1 MLIRKDIQA
10 LRALAVMAVF
20 IYHMRPNL
28 LTGGFIGVD
37 VFFVLSGFLIS
48 SHLFDEFSKT
58 GKLSLSKF
66 WSRRAKRLL
75 PASLTVLIVTAFAVW
90 YLAPQALQ
98 ERYFRDISAATV
110 YFANWV
116 FAWDSVDYLAA
127 DNSASVVQ
135 HFWSLGVEEQL
146 YIAWPI
152 LLIAAWFIGKKTKHG
167 FKAFGYLLGL
177 ITLGSLIHSTILV
190 LDNNPIAYFST
201 FSRAWEF
208 GAGAL
213 LALAMAKR
221 EQLFGPKLSKAVSF
235 AGWLGLIAYLYF
247 FEAKAGFPGLY
258 AVPPV
263 IFTLMIIGSADPV
276 GRFSLAPIL
285 HFKPIQF
292 LGDASYSIYLWH
304 WPILTVV
311 GFYYTRIPGRI
322 LLLIL
327 LATIVVAALSMKFVE
342 NPFRFGKLKT
352 KLKPAPVF
360 IGLATSMAIIVAS
373 VQSASAWVVNDIEQR
388 RQASAALEAEIA
400 KSVAEKEVT
409 AAEDAGPIWDEIT
422 CMGPASLVEPECAGF
437 SWTSIV
443 PAVAVKEETAHNVE
457 PLKRIGSEKG
467 CLAWGDDY
475 SMIECVYG
483 VEGGTKMA
491 LIGDSHAYHWLPAFA
506 SVAKNNNIEL
516 HFIARAGCPANT
528 LAREASGDHV
538 RGCFSWIDEMTNWVK
553 STTGLKTIVISNF
566 AGSRFAGAGE
576 YGARHDA
583 AVEGYK
589 EMWQPMIAT
598 GAEVVVIK
606 DTPFI
611 GEDAWNCVV
620 ANADEMNR
628 CDVTLASIEANYDN
642 SAAAAQ
648 ELGLRVLDFTKYF
661 CANEMCPMAI
671 GGVRVYRDSNHMT
684 GTYNLLMAPY
694 LAKELLN

>member
-1 MLIRKDIQA
+1 M
-10 LRALAVMAVF
+10 LAVFV
-20 IYHMRPNL
+20 YHMRPNY

-48 SHLFDEFSKT
+48 SHLFSEFAAT

-75 PASLTVLIVTAFAVW
+75 PASLTVLVATAIAVW

-98 ERYFRDISAATV
+98 ERYFRDISAAAV
-110 YFANWV
+110 YVANWV
-116 FAWDSVDYLAA
+116 FAFDSVDYLAA

-152 LLIAAWFIGKKTKHG
+152 LLTIAWLIAGKAKHG
-167 FKAFGYLLGL
+167 FKAFGLLL
-177 ITLGSLIHSTILV
+177 TAITALSLIHSTLLV

-213 LALAMAKR
+213 LALAMQKR
-221 EQLFGPKLSKAVSF
+221 ESLFGRRFDVAASWV
-235 AGWLGLIAYLYF
+235 GWLGLAAYLYF
-247 FEAKAGFPGLY
+247 FEATAGFPGLY
-258 AVPPV
+258 AVVPV
-263 IFTLMIIGSADPV
+263 LATLLIIGSGDPQ
-276 GRFSLAPIL
+276 GKWSAAPIL

-292 LGDASYSIYLWH
+292 IGDASYSIYLWH

-311 GFYYTRIPGRI
+311 GFYYTNIPGRVLVI
-322 LLLIL
+322 IF
-327 LATIVVAALSMKFVE
+327 LATIAISALSMRFIE

-352 KLKPAPVF
+352 SLKPAPVF
-360 IGLATSMAIIVAS
+360 IGVATTMAIIVGSSQA
-373 VQSASAWVVNDIEQR
+373 ASAWVANDIEQR
-388 RQASAALEAEIA
+388 RLESAAIEAEIA
-400 KSVAEKEVT
+400 KSVAEKEAVSD
-409 AAEDAGPIWDEIT
+409 EEELPVWDEIS
-422 CMGPASLVEPECAGF
+422 CMGPAFMVEPECASF
-437 SWTSIV
+437 TWQTVV
-443 PAVAVKEETAHNVE
+443 PAVAVKEETAHNVVPIE
-457 PLKRIGSEKG
+457 RIGSEKG

-475 SMIECVYG
+475 SMIECIYG
-483 VEGGTKMA
+483 VKGGKKIA
-491 LIGDSHAYHWLPAFA
+491 VIGDSHAYHWLPAFA
-506 SVAKNNNIEL
+506 KVAENNDLEL
-516 HFIARAGCPANT
+516 HFVARAGCPANT
-528 LAREASGDHV
+528 LAREANGDHV
-538 RGCFSWIDEMTNWVK
+538 RGCFSWIEEMKTWVK
-553 STTGLKTIVISNF
+553 AEPNLEMIVISNF
-566 AGSRFAGAGE
+566 SGSRFTGAGE

-583 AVEGYK
+583 AIAGYK
-589 EMWQPMIAT
+589 EMWQPMIET

-628 CDVTLASIEANYDN
+628 CDVTLASINANYDN
-642 SAAAAQ
+642 SSAAAQ
-648 ELGLRVLDFTKYF
+648 ELGLRVLDFEKYF
-661 CANEMCPMAI
+661 CKNEMCPMAI

-684 GTYNLLMAPY
+684 GTYNLLMTPY
-694 LAKELLN
+694 LELELLGRK